1 MTKHGFFINFC
12 PKIFVN
18 LLIMTY
24 WILLMKWSKCKGG
37 TRFHLANSLCIK
49 NGVALFILL
58 GPKLKEFMCYLKTDH
73 SSSIP

>member
-1 MTKHGFFINFC
+1 MPQDFCKFINND
-12 PKIFVN
+12 I
-18 LLIMTY
+18 IY